1 MWLGRWQK
9 TQKCCSLPS
18 FLWLWITNVP
28 FYSLYFFFEK
38 KTNESPQEIV
48 PIWLFLFISFI
59 FFIIS
64 KDTYQYQEF
73 FFLTSNFVYYGWVP
87 CLYACLCSQW
97 IPSTKKKV
105 CVASLETRVT
115 GHWMP
120 PASWVVGTEPDHGAT
135 SIHLA
140 VIFECLIWQQLYCII
155 QYSNPLHC
163 FSITTLCIFQNLF
176 LQLYTILLIFIIIIV
191 IALENFFWWKYF
203 TFSEDIHEFISYVNK
218 GNCWALL

>member
-1 MWLGRWQK
+1 MFHFI
-9 TQKCCSLPS
+9 PFIS
-18 FLWLWITNVP
+18 FLRRKQMKVIRKLSQSDY
-28 FYSLYFFFEK
+28 FYSLASSSLLFR
-38 KTNESPQEIV
+38 KTH
-48 PIWLFLFISFI
+48 ISTR
-59 FFIIS
+59 S
-64 KDTYQYQEF
+64 F

-97 IPSTKKKV
+97 IPRTKKKV
-105 CVASLETRVT
+105 CVAFLETRVT

-140 VIFECLIWQQLYCII
+140 VIFECLICQQLYCIF

-191 IALENFFWWKYF
+191 IALENFFWWKKF